1 MWQHGGV
8 GAVSSTWQSG
18 GQGGKILCHLM
29 WQSGME
35 AVASSMLCGRM
46 EGRRRVVE
54 DVEEVVVV
62 KDKFKLNFELTEIV
76 RSTFT

>member
-1 MWQHGGV
+1 M
-8 GAVSSTWQSG
+8 STWQSG
-18 GQGGKILCHLM
+18 GQGGKILRHLT

-35 AVASSMLCGRM
+35 AAASSMLRGRT
-46 EGRRRVVE
+46 EGRCCVVE